1 MLENSAEGLG
11 SKREH
16 YWSYAV
22 SVFENTYKK
31 LVVQGRVQLEHS
43 NHIVKVNVEATCLH
57 FNPSCRLKE
66 TTKWAGPFGT
76 MPQEPRHFGKDAKPG
91 CAIQHNFGK
100 VHTDASHQNNRTWE
114 NFNNQGTKMILLSD
128 ELWLI
133 AKNLKSFANESK
145 SIIRNN
151 LGLY

>member
-16 YWSYAV
+16 CWSYAV

-57 FNPSCRLKE
+57 FNPSCILQE

-91 CAIQHNFGK
+91 CVIQHNFGK
-100 VHTDASHQNNRTWE
+100 VHTDASHQNNRTMSEIYLLNACKLDWE
-114 NFNNQGTKMILLSD
+114 ENIFLSYVESIAVRIKILLM
-128 ELWLI
+128 
-133 AKNLKSFANESK
+133 
-145 SIIRNN
+145 
-151 LGLY
+151 